1 MITLFLTSSDDT
13 RGVAEAVAPLVRAG
27 DVVSL
32 AGEMGAGKTFFVQAL
47 AHALGIEEPVTS
59 PTFNLVHTYAGA
71 KFPFHHADLYRLERT
86 GELADLGLDEL
97 ANQGGVVFVEWGNVA
112 RGDLGAGLE
121 ITIEPRGTNLEAR
134 TITIDWIGQRWES
147 RWDLLRSAVSRWGN
161 S

>member
-1 MITLFLTSSDDT
+1 MITLYLSSADDT
-13 RGVAEAVAPLVRAG
+13 RGVAGAIAPLLRAG

-47 AHALGIEEPVTS
+47 ARALGIDEPVTS
-59 PTFNLVHTYAGA
+59 PTFNLVHTYHGA
-71 KFPFHHADLYRLERT
+71 KFPLHHADLYRLERT

-97 ANQGGVVFVEWGNVA
+97 AAHGGVVFVEWGNVA

-121 ITIEPRGTNLEAR
+121 ITIEQHDSDPDAR
-134 TITIDWIGQRWES
+134 TITIDWIGPRWES
-147 RWDLLRSAVSRWGN
+147 RWDQLRSAVAYWGR